1 MGGETDKNKKTEGAP
16 KNEQTPQPASIDTKA
31 ITDAVS
37 AGIVEGFNEV
47 IEVFKMEMQMITS
60 SMEKT
65 TAEPETMVFK
75 PKEKQVKKPNQKR
88 K

>member
-47 IEVFKMEMQMITS
+47 IEVCRLEMQMITS

-65 TAEPETMVFK
+65 TAEPKTMVFK
-75 PKEKQVKKPNQKR
+75 PKEKPSVKQQKR